1 MPRYDGFRDFMV
13 AQGGHLSRL
22 AYLLTGNHHAA
33 EDLLQTALTKVVA
46 RWPKVAR
53 YDQPAQYVRR
63 VMLNEYISGW
73 RRRQK
78 LVEQSAAAVP
88 DPPGGD
94 GTESTVRRVLLGRA
108 LARLTAKQRAVVV
121 LRYYHDLTETQT
133 AAELRCSV
141 GTVKSQTH
149 RALARLRTDA
159 PELAELLTTGSEV
172 SA

>member
-1 MPRYDGFRDFMV
+1 VASYDGFRDFMV
-13 AQGGHLSRL
+13 AQGGQLSRL

-53 YDQPAQYVRR
+53 YERPVQYVHR

-78 LVEQSAAAVP
+78 LVEQSTDAIP
-88 DPPGGD
+88 DPAGGD
-94 GTESTVRRVLLGRA
+94 DTESTVRRVLLTRA
-108 LARLTAKQRAVVV
+108 LAQLTAKQRAVVV
-121 LRYYHDLTETQT
+121 LRYYHDLTESQT

-149 RALARLRTDA
+149 RALARLRAEA
-159 PELAELLTTGSEV
+159 PELAELLTEATEV
-172 SA
+172 TA